1 MAWHFVSVEND
12 ALDDCQGAAPTHIAK
27 YCIKEEKGYV
37 SIISQ

>member
-12 ALDDCQGAAPTHIAK
+12 ALDECQGAPTHIAK